1 MVNVRKNAMREYHSL
16 VHKKKYMEQ
25 APKKFPSTYKYMSE
39 EELDNEQ
46 RELENICSKI
56 ELLKKILEMG

>member
-1 MVNVRKNAMREYHSL
+1 MVNVRKNAMREHHNL

-46 RELENICSKI
+46 RELEDICSKI
-56 ELLKKILEMG
+56 E